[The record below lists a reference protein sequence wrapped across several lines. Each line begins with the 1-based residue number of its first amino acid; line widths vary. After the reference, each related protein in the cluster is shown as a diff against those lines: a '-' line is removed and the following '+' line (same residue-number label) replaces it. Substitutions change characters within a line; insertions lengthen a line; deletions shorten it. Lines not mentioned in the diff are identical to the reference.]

1 VAAEVPGG
9 IPIRAAAPGDAAAV
23 ARLSA
28 QLGYPAEAASVGE
41 RLAQLAG
48 APEAH
53 AVLVSVD
60 GEGAVTGWLH
70 VSVERTVESEPYAEI
85 RGLVVDEGSRGRGLG
100 GALVR
105 AAVAWSRGRGL
116 RRVRVR
122 SNVVRERTRAFY
134 LRLGFTVKKTQA
146 VFDLD
151 LSPRGGAT
159 MGEDTGGRRRDDDG

>member
-1 VAAEVPGG
+1 VAAEVPGEV
-9 IPIRAAAPGDAAAV
+9 PIRAAAPGDAAEV

-28 QLGYPAEAASVGE
+28 ELGYPADAAAVGE
-41 RLAQLAG
+41 RLAHLAG
-48 APEAH
+48 APESH

-60 GEGAVTGWLH
+60 GEDAATGWIH

-85 RGLVVDEGSRGRGLG
+85 RGLVVDEGSRGRGIG
-100 GALVR
+100 EALVR
-105 AAVAWSRGRGL
+105 AAVVWARGRGL

-151 LSPRGGAT
+151 LSPDGGVMMEA
-159 MGEDTGGRRRDDDG
+159 EAERRRTDRDG